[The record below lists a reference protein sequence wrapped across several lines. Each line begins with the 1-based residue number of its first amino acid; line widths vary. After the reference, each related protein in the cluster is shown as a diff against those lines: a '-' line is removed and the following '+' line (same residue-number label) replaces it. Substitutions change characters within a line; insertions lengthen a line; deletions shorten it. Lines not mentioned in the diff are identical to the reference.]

1 MEGKNADSINWMRW
15 IDQLTQHKEHEIIAR
30 EAWPIKLD
38 SVPKNQQSWKDEIW

>member
-1 MEGKNADSINWMRW
+1 MEGKNATRLTEGGG
-15 IDQLTQHKEHEIIAR
+15 IDQLAQHKEHEIIAR